1 MIRELR
7 SHKVHTVKSIFT
19 KRTPGPDG
27 STEFYWIFK
36 KKTIA
41 NSHTVF
47 KKIKEEKG
55 ILNQFIS
62 QQQHYYDAKTSQKHD
77 KKTINKL
84 ANRFKSSQQ
93 NINKSDPAMNKKDT
107 TSRQSGAY
115 PRNMSQV

>member
-1 MIRELR
+1 MASLN
-7 SHKVHTVKSIFT
+7 
-19 KRTPGPDG
+19 
-27 STEFYWIFK
+27 STEYF

-41 NSHTVF
+41 NSHTLF

-62 QQQHYYDAKTSQKHD
+62 QQQHYCDAQTSQKHD

-93 NINKSDPAMNKKDT
+93 NINKSDPVMNKKDT
-107 TSRQSGAY
+107 TSRQSGTY

>member
-1 MIRELR
+1 MASLN
-7 SHKVHTVKSIFT
+7 
-19 KRTPGPDG
+19 
-27 STEFYWIFK
+27 STGYF

-93 NINKSDPAMNKKDT
+93 NINKSDPGMNKKDT
-107 TSRQSGAY
+107 TSRQSGTY